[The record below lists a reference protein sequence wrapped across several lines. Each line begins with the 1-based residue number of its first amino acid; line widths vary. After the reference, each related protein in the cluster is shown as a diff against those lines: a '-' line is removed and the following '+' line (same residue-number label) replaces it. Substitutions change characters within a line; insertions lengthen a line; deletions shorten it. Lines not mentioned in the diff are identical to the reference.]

1 MSAEALEVGQ
11 YRDWLTGQGF
21 SGTTVA
27 IRVTLASRLLVEWGT
42 WDQPPTVVASWLSQY
57 DQWTRRTYQNHLT
70 SLYRYLVEVEAL
82 RVSPVARIRATPMPD
97 PRPKPLS
104 DADLATVLAT
114 ADGDL
119 RAWLLLASKAGLRA
133 HEVAKVRG
141 EDVDAFGLT
150 VRGKGGKVARLP
162 VHPLLRELA
171 EEYPAGGYW
180 FPANG
185 GHVTAHAV
193 TTRVGKHFRA
203 HGIEDGGIHRCRHTY
218 GTHLVRAGTPIHVVR
233 DLMRHSSLATTQ
245 AYLGVNEDE
254 RLAAIASI

>member
-1 MSAEALEVGQ
+1 MRDDAGSVEE
-11 YRDWLTGQGF
+11 YREWLIGQGF
-21 SGTTVA
+21 SPNTVKS
-27 IRVTLASRLLVEWGT
+27 RVILAARVLAEWGT
-42 WDQPPTVVASWLSQY
+42 WDQPPTVVASWLALY

-70 SLYRYLVEVEAL
+70 SLYAFLVDVEVL
-82 RVSPVARIRATPMPD
+82 RASPVARIRSTPMPD

-104 DADLATVLAT
+104 DVELAAVLGS

-133 HEVAKVRG
+133 HEVAKLRG

-171 EEYPAGGYW
+171 EEYPTAGYW

-185 GHVTAHAV
+185 GHVTAQLV
-193 TTRVGKHFRA
+193 TRRVGKHFRA
-203 HGIEDGGIHRCRHTY
+203 HGVEGGIHRCRHTY
-218 GTHLVRAGTPIHVVR
+218 GTHLVRAGTPLHVVR

-245 AYLGVNEDE
+245 SYLGVNEEE